1 MRQPVSAI
9 ASLVPAAAMVVLLD
23 TLEETGGDVSGA
35 LRRSGLTMIEAAL
48 REGRA
53 HLVSRAAIARLA
65 ADCVL
70 AFHYESCRKNG
81 MKPFPVRNHRIL
93 LLAMLG
99 CSTMREA
106 IGVMTDFYAMLG
118 DQVAKWTVLED
129 GNVVRFT
136 IDRRTREKSV
146 SELLISIF
154 SLASYHRIMGW
165 LVCTEVP
172 LIDVTVAYPSTLRQA
187 ALPELFSISPRFG
200 QTTDSFAFASHFLDR
215 PIARKASEL
224 DALFALFPFDLL
236 PPDYGDESLSSQV
249 LAAIRAALSLDGQT
263 PGIET
268 LARMFGLTPATFRRR
283 LAREGRSLVQLRIQ
297 CRRDLAFEL
306 LCGTTLSVRE
316 IASRLQY
323 IDVSTFRRA
332 FTTWTGLPPATWRL
346 AANPPDKIDLG

>member
-1 MRQPVSAI
+1 MRQPVPAVPS
-9 ASLVPAAAMVVLLD
+9 SVPAAAMAVLLD
-23 TLEETGGDVSGA
+23 TLEEIGGDVPGA
-35 LRRSGLTMIEAAL
+35 LRRSGLTLIEAAL

-53 HLVSRAAIARLA
+53 RLVSRAAIARLA
-65 ADCVL
+65 GECIL

-99 CSTMREA
+99 CPTLREA

-118 DQVAKWTVLED
+118 DRVAEWTVSEA

-146 SELLISIF
+146 PELLISIF
-154 SLASYHRIMGW
+154 SLASYHRILGW
-165 LVCTEVP
+165 LISAEVP
-172 LIDVTVAYPSTLRQA
+172 LIDVTVAYPASLRHA

-200 QTTDSFAFASHFLDR
+200 QAGDSFAFASHFLDR
-215 PIARKASEL
+215 PIARKPSEL

-249 LAAIRAALSLDGQT
+249 IAAIRAALSLDGQT
-263 PGIET
+263 PGIDT
-268 LARMFGLTPATFRRR
+268 LARMFGMTSATFRRR
-283 LAREGRSLVQLRIQ
+283 LKREGSSLVQLRMQ

-306 LCGTTLSVRE
+306 LRGTTLSVRE
-316 IASRLQY
+316 ISARLQY
-323 IDVSTFRRA
+323 VDVATFRRA
-332 FTTWTGLPPATWRL
+332 FTAWTNMPPAAWRL
-346 AANPPDKIDLG
+346 AASSPTAV